1 MLAATARLNPWS
13 IKAPISTPE
22 QTLEVK
28 EVMVTKAQALE
39 VAVVKVDTVIKV
51 AQV

>member
-1 MLAATARLNPWS
+1 MLAAKLNLWS
-13 IKAPISTPE
+13 IKAPIPTPE
-22 QTLEVK
+22 QILEVK

-39 VAVVKVDTVIKV
+39 VVLVKVVTVIKV